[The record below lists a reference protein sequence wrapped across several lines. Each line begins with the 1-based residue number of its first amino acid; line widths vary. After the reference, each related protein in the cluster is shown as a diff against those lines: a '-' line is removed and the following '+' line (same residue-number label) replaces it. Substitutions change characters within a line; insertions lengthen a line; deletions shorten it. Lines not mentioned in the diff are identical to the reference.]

1 MTLMNPDDPTPA
13 LPSRAPAEMPTQASP
28 KRTPARRLP
37 GPPAL
42 WPLSRP
48 AGRMQALLK
57 GLERA
62 LCSPSVP
69 KTTHLCLPCPTV

>member
-1 MTLMNPDDPTPA
+1 MTLMNPNDPTPA

-28 KRTPARRLP
+28 KRTAALRLP
-37 GPPAL
+37 GPSAL
-42 WPLSRP
+42 LSLSRP

-57 GLERA
+57 GLERVF
-62 LCSPSVP
+62 CSLSVP